1 MKSKQIGAWIT
12 AAVSLALIVMF
23 LLWPA
28 FRTAAQKKD
37 KPATTQ
43 SKSNKSTGSK
53 PVNHGSGIKNA
64 DVDQK
69 DIEQAMKE
77 LENTMKELK
86 ETEWPKMQLEIE
98 NAMKEIDIV
107 KIQQEINAS
116 MKEVD
121 MVKMQAEIK
130 KAQAE
135 MQKSMKDL
143 DVSKINAEV
152 VKAMKAIDMKAMEK
166 ELAAVKNINTEELKL
181 EMAKVKEELARN
193 KIDIKIQL
201 EEAQEQMKKAN
212 VQLML
217 VKEGLDE
224 LEKDGLKKKDEKV
237 NIEYKNGI
245 LYLNGKA
252 QSQQVSDKYKKYFGD
267 EIHVINNETK
277 EPGNEV
283 K

>member
-1 MKSKQIGAWIT
+1 
-12 AAVSLALIVMF
+12 
-23 LLWPA
+23 
-28 FRTAAQKKD
+28 
-37 KPATTQ
+37 
-43 SKSNKSTGSK
+43 
-53 PVNHGSGIKNA
+53 
-64 DVDQK
+64 
-69 DIEQAMKE
+69 
-77 LENTMKELK
+77 
-86 ETEWPKMQLEIE
+86 
-98 NAMKEIDIV
+98 
-107 KIQQEINAS
+107 

-152 VKAMKAIDMKAMEK
+152 AKAMKAIDMKAMEK
-166 ELAAVKNINTEELKL
+166 DLAAVKNINTEELKL
-181 EMAKVKEELARN
+181 EMAKVKEELAQN

-201 EEAQEQMKKAN
+201 EEAKEQMKKAN

-237 NIEYKNGI
+237 NIEYRNGI
-245 LYLNGKA
+245 LYLNGKP